1 MTKIN
6 KLARDVLG
14 FNINYIPENQRLER
28 VTGKTTGIILK
39 QISDAILNPESI
51 VKIGEFGDRRDHR
64 SGGFIDQLIE
74 MIDKLELKYMYVNRV
89 KGDLVYRPFEEVEDK
104 VEATTVTISGAN
116 VTINGGNITI
126 TGEIK

>member
-39 QISDAILNPESI
+39 QISDAILNLS
-51 VKIGEFGDRRDHR
+51 
-64 SGGFIDQLIE
+64 LIH
-74 MIDKLELKYMYVNRV
+74 I
-89 KGDLVYRPFEEVEDK
+89 
-104 VEATTVTISGAN
+104 
-116 VTINGGNITI
+116 
-126 TGEIK
+126 